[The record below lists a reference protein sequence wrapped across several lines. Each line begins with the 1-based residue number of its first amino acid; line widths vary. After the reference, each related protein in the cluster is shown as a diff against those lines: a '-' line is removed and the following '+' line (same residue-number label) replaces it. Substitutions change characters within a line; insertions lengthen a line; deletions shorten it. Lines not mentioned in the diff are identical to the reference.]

1 MMRQILST
9 LLVILGF
16 TASMSAQDEMRL
28 LRFPAIHGNQVV
40 FSYAGD
46 LYTVSTEGGIAR
58 RLTSDPG
65 YEMFPRFSPDGKQ
78 IAFTGQYDGNTEIYL
93 IPATGGLPKRLTHTA
108 TLSRDD
114 ISDRMGPNNIVMTW
128 TPDGKNI
135 IYRSRMNSF
144 NDFVGH
150 LFSVPS
156 SGGTSVQLPFSSG
169 GFCSYSPDGGKIAF
183 NRVFREFRTWKY
195 YRGGMADDIRIFD
208 FKTKETVNITNH
220 GSQDIVPMWYGNQ
233 VFFLSDRD
241 RIMNLFVYDNSTRT
255 TKKVTNFTDYDI
267 KFPSLGD
274 GRIIFEQAG
283 YLHVYDITAGTAKKL
298 TISIADDQEP
308 GRLAR
313 KDASKHMHG
322 MSLSPDGKRLV
333 VNARGDIFSVPAE
346 NGITRNLTATSGVHE
361 RAGVWSPDG
370 KHIAYLSDES
380 GEFQI
385 YTREQDGVAP
395 PVQLTKQNDN
405 YIYRL
410 LWSPDSRKIL
420 YNDKKMNLNYVDVES
435 RKVVT
440 VARNGVWEFS
450 DFNWSPDSKWITYSL
465 PVRTGMHQIMLYEVN
480 SKNTITVTQPWYS
493 SSDPAFSNDGKFL
506 VFISQRDFSP
516 IYSGTEWNHA
526 YRNMAG
532 IYLIPL
538 SASTKNPLGERN
550 DEVSITKIAESKEN
564 SKQDDK
570 NGKADSAGTKT
581 SETRVNTVVDADGIQ
596 DRIIALPIRAS
607 NYYNVNMIGSKVYYS
622 ENYFGEQGNKIS
634 MYNLET
640 RKETLLAENMGYS
653 LSADGKKML
662 LSSRGTWYVIATP
675 SARVKVEKKVDVSN
689 MAVMADLQQEW
700 KQIYTECWRQ
710 MRDFFYDENMHGLDW
725 KAMHDKYAALLPYV
739 SNRNDLNYLI
749 GELIGELN
757 VGHAYISG
765 GDKYDIQRIHT
776 GLLGATM
783 EKDKSGFWQI
793 TRILPGQNWDPKL
806 VSPLTQVGVN
816 VKEGEYI
823 LAIDGNSTKDIDD
836 IYILLAGKGNNVVE
850 LTISSKPTPEN
861 ARKVVVKTI
870 TDESSLLYFNW
881 VQENIR
887 KVNEATN
894 GEVGYLHIP
903 DMVTTG
909 LNEFVKYYYPQLTKK
924 ALIIDGRGNGG
935 GNVSPMIIERL
946 RREII
951 RISAP
956 RNVEELSTTPG
967 GMMNGPMVLLINQYS
982 ASDGDLF
989 PYSFQKLGIGPVIGV
1004 RSWGGV
1010 VGIRGSLPLIDGG
1023 SLSKPEFGTFSS
1035 DTGEWIIEGHGVDPD
1050 IVIDNDPYQEFMGK
1064 DDQLNKAIEVILG
1077 QLKDA
1082 YQIPAKPAGP
1092 KKN

>member
-1 MMRQILST
+1 MKQL
-9 LLVILGF
+9 LLVLVVMFGL
-16 TASMSAQDEMRL
+16 TECLSAQDEMRL

-58 RLTSDPG
+58 KLTSDPG
-65 YEMFPRFSPDGKQ
+65 YEMFPKFSPDGKQ
-78 IAFTGQYDGNTEIYL
+78 IAFTGQYDGNTEVYL
-93 IPATGGLPKRLTHTA
+93 IPATGGLPKRVTYTA

-135 IYRSRMNSF
+135 IYRSRMHSF
-144 NDFVGH
+144 NDFVGQ
-150 LFSVPS
+150 LFSVAITGGS
-156 SGGTSVQLPFSSG
+156 SEQLPFSSG
-169 GFCSYSPDGGKIAF
+169 GFCSWSQDGKKIAF

-195 YRGGMADDIRIFD
+195 YQGGMADDIRIFD
-208 FKTKETVNITNH
+208 FNTRETINITSH
-220 GSQDIVPMWYGNQ
+220 KAQDIFPMWYGNQ

-241 RIMNLFVYDNSTRT
+241 RTMNLFVYDINTKNTR
-255 TKKVTNFTDYDI
+255 KVTNFTDYDI

-283 YLHVYDITAGTAKKL
+283 FLHIYDIATGTTRKMAI
-298 TISIADDQEP
+298 TVADDQEP
-308 GRLAR
+308 GRVAR
-313 KDASKHMHG
+313 KDASKNLQG
-322 MSLSPDGKRLV
+322 ISLSNDGKRLV
-333 VNARGDIFSVPAE
+333 VNARGDIFSIPAE

-361 RAGVWSPDG
+361 RGGAWSPDG
-370 KHIAYLSDES
+370 KYIAYLSDES

-385 YTREQDGVAP
+385 YIRAQDGSAP
-395 PVQLTKQNDN
+395 PVQLTTANDN

-410 LWSPDSRKIL
+410 VWSPDSKKIL
-420 YNDKKMNLNYVDVES
+420 YNDKKMHLNYVEVES
-435 RKVVT
+435 KKVFR
-440 VARNGVWEFS
+440 VAKNGVWEFS
-450 DFNWSPDSKWITYSL
+450 DFDWSPDSRWITYTL
-465 PVRTGMHQIMLYEVN
+465 PVRSGMNQIMLFDIN
-480 SKNTITVTQPWYS
+480 NKNTVTVTQPWYS
-493 SSDPAFSNDGKFL
+493 SSGPSFSSDGKYL
-506 VFISQRDFSP
+506 VFVSQRDFSP
-516 IYSGTEWNHA
+516 IYSNTEWNHA
-526 YRNMAG
+526 YRNMAR
-532 IYLIPL
+532 IYLVTL
-538 SASTKNPLGERN
+538 AAATENPLAEKN
-550 DEVSITKIAESKEN
+550 DEVSVASPQEEKVSGKSTGKDSKSDTADTKPQVVKP
-564 SKQDDK
+564 
-570 NGKADSAGTKT
+570 
-581 SETRVNTVVDADGIQ
+581 TVVDAAGIQ
-596 DRIIALPIRAS
+596 DRIIAIPVRAS
-607 NYYNVNMIGSKVYYS
+607 NYYNVNMIGTKIYYS

-634 MYNLET
+634 MYNLEK
-640 RKETLLAENMGYS
+640 REETVLAENMGYS
-653 LSADGKKML
+653 LSGDGRKML
-662 LSSRGTWYVIATP
+662 LNSRGTYYVVPTP
-675 SARVKVEKKVDVSN
+675 SAKVKTEKSVN
-689 MAVMADLQQEW
+689 MGNMSVMADLQEEW
-700 KQIYTECWRQ
+700 RQIYTECWRQ

-725 KAMHDKYAALLPYV
+725 KAMHDKYAVLLPYV

-765 GDKYDIQRIHT
+765 GDKYEPARVQM

-783 EKDKSGFWQI
+783 VKDKSGYWQI

-816 VKEGEYI
+816 VKEGDFI
-823 LAIDGNSTKDIDD
+823 LAIDGNSTQDVAD
-836 IYILLAGKGNNVVE
+836 IYMLLAGKGNSVVE
-850 LTISSKPTPEN
+850 LTVNSRPTQSGS
-861 ARKVVVKTI
+861 RKVIVKTI
-870 TDESSLLYFNW
+870 RDESNLLYFNW
-881 VQENIR
+881 VQENIK

-903 DMVTTG
+903 DMVTEG

-946 RREII
+946 RREMI

-956 RNVEELSTTPG
+956 RNVEELTATPG
-967 GMMNGPMVLLINQYS
+967 GMMAGPMVLMINQYS

-989 PYSFQKLGIGPVIGV
+989 PYAFQKLGLGPVIGV

-1023 SLSKPEFGTFSS
+1023 QLSKPEYGTYSA
-1035 DTGEWIIEGHGVDPD
+1035 DTGEWIVEGQGVEPD
-1050 IVIDNDPYQEFMGK
+1050 IVIDNDPYREFMGR

-1077 QLKDA
+1077 QLKNT
-1082 YQIPAKPAGP
+1082 YQIPPKPEGP